1 MGDRRPSTVRGPQ
14 PTAYYDR
21 RVEFTI
27 TEKLRTASIDQ
38 SNKGFGAVVQWQVAP
53 CVARLQRAV
62 EKTKVFYA
70 PGSVTVAQADLNAAF
85 RLAQDAADCPQARL
99 RIIGQHSDEPG
110 TRDSIA
116 TGRLRAVA
124 LMSSLVGAGLD
135 PGQIIVGSPSWSV
148 GIPGQ
153 PSLSNSR
160 VDFDVILEES

>member
-85 RLAQDAADCPQARL
+85 RLAQDAADCPRARL